1 MLVKQALA
9 VNLVD
14 IYKPAEALGGKNATL
29 STLINPI
36 IANVL
41 IISGLVAFGTIL
53 LAGFTYISAAG
64 DKAKTAQAGLMLN
77 YGIIG
82 IVVVVAA
89 FIVTRLMG
97 AILGFKF
104 I

>member
-29 STLINPI
+29 STLKNPI

>member
-1 MLVKQALA
+1 MLVKGAYA
-9 VNLVD
+9 VDLVD
-14 IYKPAEALGGKNATL
+14 IYKPAQALGGQNATL

-41 IISGLVAFGTIL
+41 IVSGLLAFGTIL
-53 LAGFTYISAAG
+53 LAGFTYVTAGG
-64 DKAKTAQAGLMLN
+64 DKGKTTQASLMLT

-82 IVVVVAA
+82 LVVVVAA
-89 FIVTRLMG
+89 GLVTRLMG

-104 I
+104 L